1 MVFHYQTSK
10 FSGQIGT
17 GSNTLTQP
25 NTFST
30 SHLCYYYLTRPNVHV
45 ALRRNGEVLPPL
57 SHIFAAM
64 GRPYAVRAIP
74 PECPQGKENCNKY
87 KRRP

>member
-1 MVFHYQTSK
+1 M
-10 FSGQIGT
+10 
-17 GSNTLTQP
+17 
-25 NTFST
+25 
-30 SHLCYYYLTRPNVHV
+30 HV

-74 PECPQGKENCNKY
+74 PECPQGKENCNTY
-87 KRRP
+87 KKALKMNVILIFCIFNLQLQVLANLQVAFVKVMK